1 MHKQDTSKIKSSRQ
15 LSSLDHKKCC
25 TQIPTPQWSIH
36 NATTHQAM
44 NRAISLLT
52 LTMAVNAIVG
62 SISTLSLISHGT
74 WPRAAMMSLSP
85 ARSLIMAKTDPP
97 YSRKKLH
104 QILTWTTSLG
114 VRTLSNWTIL
124 TTRCQSNGIKFHL
137 GLWKK
142 SLRLLPR
149 VIRVALWP
157 ARRSLRTA
165 VQEISKLIDIMLM
178 RKSRLKIQR

>member
-1 MHKQDTSKIKSSRQ
+1 MSKIKSSRQ

-25 TQIPTPQWSIH
+25 TQIPNPQWSIL

-85 ARSLIMAKTDPP
+85 ARSLIMAITDPP

-104 QILTWTTSLG
+104 QILIWTTSLG
-114 VRTLSNWTIL
+114 FKTLSNWTIRM
-124 TTRCQSNGIKFHL
+124 TRCQSNGIKFHP
-137 GLWKK
+137 GQWKR

-157 ARRSLRTA
+157 ARRLLQTA

-178 RKSRLKIQR
+178 RKSRLKIQQ